1 MMVTTEDARK
11 RTKELAAGYGVSHEA
26 VLTLFDA
33 LIAGHGTM
41 AQFSHPELG
50 GMGQWTRGGMIM
62 IGDLF
67 NSALRAKVNDLCR
80 ELADLVQQQPNETE
94 LEDTSF
100 SIAVATRCTN
110 SRSRE
115 AGTVA

>member
-1 MMVTTEDARK
+1 MVS
-11 RTKELAAGYGVSHEA
+11 GYGVSHEA

-80 ELADLVQQQPNETE
+80 ELANLVSSRQVLGVPGVPPKYPNAAFSKYLIYRQPM
-94 LEDTSF
+94 DTSGPVVNIE
-100 SIAVATRCTN
+100 SLA
-110 SRSRE
+110 
-115 AGTVA
+115 